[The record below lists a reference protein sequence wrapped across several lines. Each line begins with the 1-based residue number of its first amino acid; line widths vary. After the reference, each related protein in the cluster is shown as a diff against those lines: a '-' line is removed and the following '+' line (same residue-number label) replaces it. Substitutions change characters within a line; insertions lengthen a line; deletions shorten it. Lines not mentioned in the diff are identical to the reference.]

1 MAVCG
6 AELLKEKGALERIN
20 RESIIRGIYNMRW
33 AGRMEEIRPNVY
45 IDGAHN
51 EDGIRAFIDS
61 VALMHGQSPVI
72 LLFQPLMIRDM
83 TV

>member
-6 AELLKEKGALERIN
+6 AELLKKKGALGKIN

-51 EDGIRAFIDS
+51 EDGIRAFIES
-61 VALMHGQSPVI
+61 VMLMHEQSPVI